1 MSNTDNTPSPAEPKT
16 TEPAAPVAKDGGTV
30 PENVPYGKFRE
41 LLDEKKKL
49 TSAFAEVKTQLDT
62 LLSEKEEAERKR
74 LSEINDFKTLYEKTA
89 KDKEKLLELYESE
102 KRGKLRDRK
111 YNAFLREVGGL
122 RKDEY
127 RSFVDLDAIPTKD
140 DGDVDLEKVREFA
153 LKFKEQ
159 FPELITEPTKA
170 PPPSTAPRSG
180 QTFDKPKTTAE
191 LLAAYAEV
199 RKIQQ

>member
-1 MSNTDNTPSPAEPKT
+1 MSTENTPSPVEPKT
-16 TEPAAPVAKDGGTV
+16 TEPAVPVAKEGTTV
-30 PENVPYGKFRE
+30 PENVPYSKFRE

-49 TSAFAEVKTQLDT
+49 SSAFSEVRTQLDT

-102 KRGKLRDRK
+102 KRTKTRDRK
-111 YNAFLREVGGL
+111 FNAFLREVGGL

-127 RSFVDLDAIPTKD
+127 RSFVDLDGVPTRD
-140 DGDVDLEKVREFA
+140 DGEVDAEKIREFA

-159 FPELITEPTKA
+159 FPELVAEPVKT
-170 PPPSTAPRSG
+170 PPPSTAPRIG
-180 QTFDKPKTTAE
+180 ATFDKKPQTHQE
-191 LLAAYAEV
+191 LLAAYAQA
-199 RKIQQ
+199 IQR

>member
-1 MSNTDNTPSPAEPKT
+1 MSTETTPSQAEPKT
-16 TEPAAPVAKDGGTV
+16 TEPAAPVAKEGTV

-49 TSAFAEVKTQLDT
+49 SSAFADVKTQLDT

-89 KDKEKLLELYESE
+89 KDKDKLLELYESE

-111 YNAFLREVGGL
+111 FNAFLREVGGL
-122 RKDEY
+122 RKEEY
-127 RSFVDLDAIPTKD
+127 RHFVEIDAIVTKE
-140 DGDVDLEKVREFA
+140 DGEVDIENVREFA

-159 FPELITEPTKA
+159 FPELISEPAKT
-170 PPPSTAPRSG
+170 PPPSTAPRTG
-180 QTFDKPKTTAE
+180 ATFDKPQTQAE
-191 LLAAYAEV
+191 LLAA
-199 RKIQQ
+199 